1 MFPSQPL
8 MKAIFTDRER
18 QLERSS
24 REHRM
29 LDAET
34 IEPVATAR
42 LLTTST
48 VGRIGRKSGAGRP
61 GDPACGVA

>member
-8 MKAIFTDRER
+8 MSAIHSDRER

-29 LDAET
+29 LEARD
-34 IEPVATAR
+34 IEPVATSRVGATPMAPVAPTTKAAR
-42 LLTTST
+42 PS
-48 VGRIGRKSGAGRP
+48 
-61 GDPACGVA
+61 DPACGVA